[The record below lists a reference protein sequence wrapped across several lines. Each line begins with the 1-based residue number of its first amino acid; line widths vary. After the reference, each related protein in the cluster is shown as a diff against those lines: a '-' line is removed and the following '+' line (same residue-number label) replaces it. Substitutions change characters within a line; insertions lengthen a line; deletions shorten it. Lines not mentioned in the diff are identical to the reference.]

1 MKQQN
6 AKRWC
11 GAVFAGRA
19 VGLLA
24 TTVQLAACTIVGGS
38 TEVAA
43 PPPAVV
49 QAPASAETGLIW
61 AIPVSKPTHIPA
73 TSGDTA
79 AGGSWLPAKQRIM
92 GSLLWPVQ
100 GHVRRG
106 FGTQPSGARSD
117 GLDITA
123 GEGALVVA
131 ADDGVVTYAGSEL
144 QGYGNMLL
152 IAHPDGY
159 TTIYAH
165 NQSLLVGVGAEVRR
179 GQPIATVGRTGD
191 VDDPQLHFQVR
202 AGNRPVDP
210 TAYLESKP
218 TIVASLAATPMLRSG
233 E

>member
-1 MKQQN
+1 MKQQY
-6 AKRWC
+6 ATRRC
-11 GAVFAGRA
+11 SAPSAGRA
-19 VGLLA
+19 VGFLA
-24 TTVQLAACTIVGGS
+24 MTVQLAACSIVGGPA
-38 TEVAA
+38 EIAA
-43 PPPAVV
+43 LPPVVV
-49 QAPASAETGLIW
+49 QAPVPAATVLIW
-61 AIPVSKPTHIPA
+61 AIPVSKPTHIPG
-73 TSGDTA
+73 TSGNTA
-79 AGGSWLPAKQRIM
+79 FDGSWLPAKQRSM

-100 GHVRRG
+100 GNVRRG
-106 FGTQPSGARSD
+106 FGSQPSGARSG

-123 GEGALVVA
+123 REGTLVVA
-131 ADDGVVTYAGSEL
+131 ADDGVVTYAGCEL

-152 IAHPDGY
+152 IAHADGY

-165 NQSLLVGVGAEVRR
+165 NQSLLVGAGAQVRR

-218 TIVASLAATPMLRSG
+218 TIVASLAAAPAARVG